1 MNKEGG
7 DRFGKALN
15 QTVKYIAS
23 TIDRK
28 GNEDEDKSAF
38 EVFIIVQRGLDIGFF
53 EYFNGEA
60 ELVEGGN

>member
-1 MNKEGG
+1 M
-7 DRFGKALN
+7 N

-23 TIDRK
+23 TIDKR
-28 GNEDEDKSAF
+28 GNKDKDEDKSVF
-38 EVFIIVQRGLDIGFF
+38 EVFVIVQRGLDIGFF